1 MDDPS
6 RPSSSSSS
14 RNDTKMVKT
23 TGFFLLT
30 DDLLH
35 NILARLPAPS
45 FASAA
50 CVSKSWNRVS
60 SQVLSRPKLASAL
73 SLDPSP
79 QVAVREVIDKV
90 LTDPIRP
97 DFAIASVGSGF
108 RLYDIFKLISKK
120 LGTKTPII
128 ISTANGII
136 GRDALT
142 DELKEWDLSD
152 DDGSITSVD
161 ENFGIV
167 LTVGFVPGLK
177 VDVIPLLRSTKELRD
192 ALVEKFVMDI
202 RDYTDSVSGCKSPV
216 GIILFGMAQEGLVNM
231 KPILNILD
239 YAMPEET
246 VIVGDER
253 GRFLYRTANESRNFC
268 GSAKFFTDAVALT
281 FARDRNNTHAIGN
294 IQFHVALSNG
304 VSAIGPT
311 YRAAS
316 IRVNCLDHSTWLTA
330 KIEGQRAIL
339 DGQRIMNDI
348 NVTLEDHVDSSDLY
362 IGVTKRRNCSI
373 GSERPRI
380 ITFLS
385 FYGIVGGDE
394 EYLYVNG
401 LGIRTGNR
409 FQFYG
414 SDPDTALNSI
424 GRVSLDL
431 KNFKFNESTK
441 NISHEVFGGFIF
453 SCYGRGDTFFTQEDV
468 DSSPFVKNFPGV
480 PFAGI
485 FCGGEIGRSSSSL
498 TEEVAIEDAKDSAA
512 FVFHFRRRRRRTEDT
527 PVCVHDAGS
536 NFTTS
541 PLKEERKVVIN
552 RLLQPQPESHAQ
564 LEPQLESQ
572 SPLEPQPL
580 AILNEV
586 EVGPLV
592 CIDQTKFGS
601 SHGSTLRKRGVP
613 PI

>member
-23 TGFFLLT
+23 TGFSLLT

-142 DELKEWDLSD
+142 DELKEVKWTSFSGDLSD
-152 DDGSITSVD
+152 DDGSITSED

-177 VDVIPLLRSTKELRD
+177 VDVIPLLRSTKVDVLRNADTSEIFYVAQEPRD

-216 GIILFGMAQEGLVNM
+216 GIILFGEGLVNM

-253 GRFLYRTANESRNFC
+253 GRFLYKTANKSRNFC

-281 FARDRNNTHAIGN
+281 FARDRNNTHGIGN
-294 IQFHVALSNG
+294 IRFHVALSNG

-316 IRVNCLDHSTWLTA
+316 VRVNCSDHSTWLTA

-348 NVTLEDHVDSSDLY
+348 NVALEDHVDSSDLY
-362 IGVTKRRNCSI
+362 IGVTKRQNCSI
-373 GSERPRI
+373 GSERPRS
-380 ITFLS
+380 ITSLS
-385 FYGIVGGDE
+385 FYGVVGGDD

-401 LGIRTGNR
+401 LGIRTGDR
-409 FQFYG
+409 FQFYR

-431 KNFKFNESTK
+431 KNFKFNESRK

-453 SCYGRGDTFFTQEDV
+453 SCYGRGDTFFTREDV

-498 TEEVAIEDAKDSAA
+498 TEEGHKENVPSCCLH
-512 FVFHFRRRRRRTEDT
+512 VYST
-527 PVCVHDAGS
+527 VYLVMS
-536 NFTTS
+536 YTS
-541 PLKEERKVVIN
+541 P
-552 RLLQPQPESHAQ
+552 
-564 LEPQLESQ
+564 
-572 SPLEPQPL
+572 PL
-580 AILNEV
+580 
-586 EVGPLV
+586 GY
-592 CIDQTKFGS
+592 
-601 SHGSTLRKRGVP
+601 
-613 PI
+613 